1 MATPPSLDLPVIDFT
16 DVEHIL
22 DLLPPLDVFYNATLP
37 YAVTLKNGWTM
48 RSNRRSLPPVDGVAK
63 HTPDTWVLTTHI
75 APSAAAVLA
84 SMASVLPRLQ
94 PRLDKL
100 LDASNTEVTSMG
112 RILAFNEDLVTHLS
126 IHYGTLPGTF
136 VISLLTIPR
145 IQMELDQ
152 LHRLIVAHVS
162 DLM

>member
-48 RSNRRSLPPVDGVAK
+48 RSNRRSLSPVDGVAK

-112 RILAFNEDLVTHLS
+112 RILAFNDDMVTHLS

-136 VISLLTIPR
+136 VISLLSIPR
-145 IQMELDQ
+145 VQIELDQ

>member
-22 DLLPPLDVFYNATLP
+22 DLLPPLDVFYKDALP

-75 APSAAAVLA
+75 APSAAAVLS
-84 SMASVLPRLQ
+84 SMATDLPRLQ

-112 RILAFNEDLVTHLS
+112 RILAFNVDLVTHLA
-126 IHYGTLPGTF
+126 IHYGDVPGTF
-136 VISLLTIPR
+136 VISLLSIPR

>member
-112 RILAFNEDLVTHLS
+112 RILAFNDDMVTHLS

-136 VISLLTIPR
+136 VISLLSIPR
-145 IQMELDQ
+145 VQIELDQ

>member
-37 YAVTLKNGWTM
+37 YAVTLRNGWTM
-48 RSNRRSLPPVDGVAK
+48 RSNRRPLPPVDGVAK

-75 APSAAAVLA
+75 ASSATAVLA
-84 SMASVLPRLQ
+84 SMTTDLPRLQ

-112 RILAFNEDLVTHLS
+112 RILAFNDDMVTHLS
-126 IHYGTLPGTF
+126 IQYGYKPGTF

>member
-75 APSAAAVLA
+75 APSAAAVLS
-84 SMASVLPRLQ
+84 SMATDLPRLQ

-112 RILAFNEDLVTHLS
+112 RILAFNEDMVTHLS
-126 IHYGTLPGTF
+126 IQYGYKPGTF

>member
-100 LDASNTEVTSMG
+100 VDASNTEVTSMG
-112 RILAFNEDLVTHLS
+112 RILAFNDDMVTHLS

-136 VISLLTIPR
+136 VISLLSIPR
-145 IQMELDQ
+145 VQIELDQ

>member
-22 DLLPPLDVFYNATLP
+22 DLLPPLDEFYNATLP
-37 YAVTLKNGWTM
+37 YAVTLRNGWTM
-48 RSNRRSLPPVDGVAK
+48 RSNRRPLPPVDGVPK

-84 SMASVLPRLQ
+84 SMTTDLPRLQ

-100 LDASNTEVTSMG
+100 LDASNTEVISMG